1 MLHGNY
7 DVSRNAVES
16 SQGTTQS
23 DKSME
28 VQRSTSVQSY
38 SDVIIVTVIIIIYFK
53 FIIISY

>member
-16 SQGTTQS
+16 SQDTTQS

-28 VQRSTSVQSY
+28 VQRSTSVQY
-38 SDVIIVTVIIIIYFK
+38 NSDVIIVTVANIIYFK

>member
-16 SQGTTQS
+16 SQDTTQS

-28 VQRSTSVQSY
+28 VQRSTSVQY
-38 SDVIIVTVIIIIYFK
+38 NSDVIIVTVANIIYFK
-53 FIIISY
+53 F

>member
-1 MLHGNY
+1 
-7 DVSRNAVES
+7 VSRNAVES

-28 VQRSTSVQSY
+28 VQRSTSVQSN
-38 SDVIIVTVIIIIYFK
+38 SDVIIVTVIIIIIYFK

>member
-7 DVSRNAVES
+7 DLRRNAVES

-28 VQRSTSVQSY
+28 VQRSTNVQY
-38 SDVIIVTVIIIIYFK
+38 NSDVIIVTVIIIYF
-53 FIIISY
+53 